1 MLTRAFN
8 DVRGPFRAVSG
19 DVEVGAYVTPGD
31 AAGTPWHFDPNHNV
45 TVQLYG
51 KKRWWWV
58 RNHEERG
65 GDDRER
71 GRGVDARVGR
81 GDRHATWSRAYERSG
96 GAGRDACE
104 ARWAYFAGPEDGGGD
119 LGAHEDDFRERRS
132 RRSRRSEPPPSM
144 VETAVL
150 GPGDAIY
157 VPPGRWHAVRV
168 EDAEVPDPGPEGD
181 ERPDDDEVPSDRL
194 PVCFSVDARVAAT
207 SRARWFCEVTHATLA
222 PRLRLLDANLGDG
235 SGDDPKCDD
244 ACSEAF
250 GATLRGW
257 ERERSTIKNNNPWMP
272 VRGMPFERGLSKG
285 FDLAATL
292 GFLADAKRATG
303 GFLDCFSSS
312 DNAAESG
319 ERAPSVRDVHETVGD
334 GRAREPVFQFHPMCS
349 IEALADGDPRFVR
362 FKRYGDDS
370 QCAPLRLR
378 ATSTLTDRDY
388 CRFTILCPPMIGDAL
403 RATFGGGA
411 ALPTTDFFERWFS
424 ERELLGGA
432 APLAE
437 EDGARGAWREL
448 MNLLVHVRVAR
459 VGARRRDGEG
469 GVEALPYEAVA
480 REKER
485 AREERAREESE
496 YIRIGSRGVRRPTSE
511 LTTTTA
517 SEYSDRLTSST

>member
-8 DVRGPFRAVSG
+8 DVRGPFRLVSG

-71 GRGVDARVGR
+71 GSIDDARVGR

-119 LGAHEDDFRERRS
+119 GGDMGAEDDFRERRS

-168 EDAEVPDPGPEGD
+168 EDAEVPDPGPE
-181 ERPDDDEVPSDRL
+181 RPRDDDEVPSDRL

-235 SGDDPKCDD
+235 SGDDPTCDD

-250 GATLRGW
+250 GAALRGW

-312 DNAAESG
+312 DDD

-388 CRFTILCPPMIGDAL
+388 CRFTILCPPMIGAAL

-411 ALPTTDFFERWFS
+411 RLPTTDFERWFS

-469 GVEALPYEAVA
+469 GVEVLPYEAVA

-496 YIRIGSRGVRRPTSE
+496 
-511 LTTTTA
+511 
-517 SEYSDRLTSST
+517 